1 MSAELYFFI
10 LLKEEEREA
19 KLLAHIDIAT
29 HLPPNKT
36 LEQKQNQTKPSQNQQ
51 KFFYFLFFKAH
62 KLYIVAFIYIFARD
76 SVCVCVCLKNMGH
89 HSCCNQQKVKRG
101 LWSPEEDEK
110 LIRYINTH
118 GYGCWSEVPEKAGHF
133 FFLSFH
139 FSLAISHSHKHTQQS
154 HKDMHQLICI

>member
-62 KLYIVAFIYIFARD
+62 KLYIVAFIYIYIFARD
-76 SVCVCVCLKNMGH
+76 SVCVCVFEEYG
-89 HSCCNQQKVKRG
+89 
-101 LWSPEEDEK
+101 SP
-110 LIRYINTH
+110 
-118 GYGCWSEVPEKAGHF
+118 
-133 FFLSFH
+133 FL
-139 FSLAISHSHKHTQQS
+139 L
-154 HKDMHQLICI
+154 